1 MSNKV
6 TKYDLAQRLVQ
17 REVIY
22 CVSALMGDLRN
33 AIGEGCHALQEYEED
48 INNLMETTDYEAP
61 GQQHIDQADAGE
73 LQEAVELFDG
83 DWDVVL
89 VENGF
94 PTQDMLDEA
103 ISSFNQDISDLE
115 GEEELSPEDAE
126 KLARLQAERNALP
139 EDLDEW
145 CAAEEGR
152 LDKLRQVVTSFVED
166 EGDWKTLCEE
176 NRIDPDRDE
185 VYEHWI
191 VTDWLAACLEENGH
205 TTGEVCGMTIWGR
218 GCTGQAIALDHV
230 IQKIACGLWGD
241 ELTDSDPADA
251 F

>member
-6 TKYDLAQRLVQ
+6 TKYDLASRLVE

-22 CVSALMGDLRN
+22 CVSALMGDLLN

-94 PTQDMLDEA
+94 PTQDMLTEA
-103 ISSFNQDISDLE
+103 VNSFEQDIDDLLELDELTAEE
-115 GEEELSPEDAE
+115 GV
-126 KLARLQAERNALP
+126 KLTTLQTERNGLP

-185 VYEHWI
+185 VFEHWI
-191 VTDWLAACLEENGH
+191 VTDWLADRLEENGH

-230 IQKIACGLWGD
+230 IQQIACELWGD
-241 ELTDSDPADA
+241 ELTDTDPADA

>member
-6 TKYDLAQRLVQ
+6 TKYDLASRLVE

-22 CVSALMGDLRN
+22 CVSALMGDLRD
-33 AIGEGCHALQEYEED
+33 AVSEGCHALQEYEED

-115 GEEELSPEDAE
+115 GEEELSPEDDE

-139 EDLDEW
+139 EDLDE
-145 CAAEEGR
+145 AR
-152 LDKLRQVVTSFVED
+152 LCRAWIVIRADGARLGFTD
-166 EGDWKTLCEE
+166 H
-176 NRIDPDRDE
+176 DRDL
-185 VYEHWI
+185 V
-191 VTDWLAACLEENGH
+191 VDGVACRASGDGLRLRRL
-205 TTGEVCGMTIWGR
+205 TTPI
-218 GCTGQAIALDHV
+218 
-230 IQKIACGLWGD
+230 
-241 ELTDSDPADA
+241 SADRKSVV
-251 F
+251 